1 MKSFSFF
8 LSHLNR
14 KMLLAILLVNSSL
27 FYAQDYSL
35 TQILSMTDT
44 YFEIESNA
52 VKGRSTISVTC
63 DTLYLGDKPKMF
75 LCQDGNNWVIFAN
88 EQSVDPIVCYGEGY
102 LEVESLD
109 GSALG
114 FLLTES
120 MIGLDSLRINGKS
133 IVKTRTTTMST
144 RSTSKP
150 TPLLGDNLWA
160 QYWNNSGEN
169 HDINKI
175 YNKYCPTFFNCADGR
190 TYVGCTAVA
199 MGQVMWYN
207 QWPPVANIPSNIDIA
222 GITSGDKIA
231 RYYNWNNMP
240 DYILDSTPLDQAN
253 AIASLLRDCGYA
265 GHMIYSRTGSAMTL
279 TNAIAALRN
288 TFKYEAHMK
297 QYSSGANIFNNIIKS
312 EIAARR
318 PVIIQATHKTNGKA
332 HSFVIDGYDSSDET
346 YHINLGGT
354 GTNWYSVSGANC
366 YANYTVARRM
376 LYEIIPDYDYFGTQT
391 IAEEGTTESLSKQS
405 LLSAKIENDMISIV
419 IDSDENVEWSI
430 YDIYGNKVTS
440 GNSLQVNI
448 SALPIGTYNF
458 VVESATNA
466 YQTKFIK

>member
-75 LCQDGNNWVIFAN
+75 LCQDGNDWVVFAN

-288 TFKYEAHMK
+288 TFKYEARMK
-297 QYSSGANIFNNIIKS
+297 QYSSGAKKFNNIIKE
-312 EIAARR
+312 EIAAAR
-318 PVIIQATHKTNGKA
+318 PVIIQATHKSDRST

-346 YHINLGGT
+346 YHINLGGE
-354 GTNWYSVSGANC
+354 GTAWYSVDGADC

-376 LYEIIPDYDYFGTQT
+376 LYEIIPDYDYFGTQS
-391 IAEEGTTESLSKQS
+391 IAEEGTTESLAKQS
-405 LLSAKIENDMISIV
+405 LLSAKIEKDMISIV
-419 IDSDENVEWSI
+419 VESDENVGWSI

-440 GNSLQVNI
+440 GNSLQVNT
-448 SALPIGTYNF
+448 STLPIGTYTI
-458 VVESATNA
+458 VVESATEV